1 MIGGI
6 GWFFGG
12 PYAGLVCFF
21 VGGMLIVMGLT
32 TSARPRWRRAMWEAV
47 EKIHRAL
54 GIESTWAFVLI
65 IAFGAALVFGLV
77 GGAIAWIVDVDYKHS
92 PEYKADHPDPKS
104 KTVPPA
110 VSNSA
115 SQSATVQ
122 SASSAV
128 QGTPRTSAP
137 PSKVGAG
144 KESKQVA
151 KKEDEKISKEE
162 EKRPGF
168 ELLHAGGTVGDVS
181 ATHNTVRGQ
190 PSPGTSM
197 SMIFV
202 PPGGKAGKI
211 TISDFDVNFNPVRA
225 IPPPPDSA
233 SISPQLSYKT
243 RVGNLRRNIND
254 WLVQK
259 EQQQPEDYPSGASDE
274 ELHEAAVRT
283 KEFWKNATADYIR
296 QFGPE
301 ITLLVSQLQKCESF
315 NVQIKDIWSRLGFT
329 SQSPGPVSFTVRD
342 LGIIENLL
350 PSDDSQLPCAE
361 GKRQ

>member
-21 VGGMLIVMGLT
+21 VGGILIVMGLT

-92 PEYKADHPDPKS
+92 PEYKADHPDPKP

-115 SQSATVQ
+115 SHSATVQ
-122 SASSAV
+122 SASAV
-128 QGTPRTSAP
+128 SGTPKISSP

-151 KKEDEKISKEE
+151 KKEDEKISKED
-162 EKRPGF
+162 EKTSSF
-168 ELLHAGGTVGDVS
+168 ELLHVGGTVGDVS
-181 ATHNTVRGQ
+181 ATHTTVRGQ
-190 PSPGTSM
+190 PSPGTSIA
-197 SMIFV
+197 MINV

-211 TISDFDVNFNPVRA
+211 KISDFDVNFNPVRP

-233 SISPQLSYKT
+233 SIGPQLSYKT

-259 EQQQPEDYPSGASDE
+259 EQQQPESSPIGASDA

-283 KEFWKNATADYIR
+283 KEFWTNATADYVR

-301 ITLLVSQLQKCESF
+301 ITLLASQLQNCESLKA
-315 NVQIKDIWSRLGFT
+315 QIGDIWMRLGLT
-329 SQSPGPVSFTVRD
+329 SQSLGPVSFTVRD

-350 PSDDSQLPCAE
+350 PSDNSQLPCAE